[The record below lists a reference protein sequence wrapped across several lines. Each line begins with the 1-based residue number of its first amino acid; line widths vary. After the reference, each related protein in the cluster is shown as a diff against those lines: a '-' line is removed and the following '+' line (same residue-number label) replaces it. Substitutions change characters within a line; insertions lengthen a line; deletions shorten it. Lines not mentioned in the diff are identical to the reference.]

1 MATIA
6 DLYDVKSGD
15 IMCSV
20 WNKTN
25 KKWVRVLQDN
35 EGNDVYI
42 HKLEVERSLNGCK
55 DWIICLYEKNKTNNN
70 NKHVFHLDIDKT
82 KVKIWKNST
91 F

>member
-25 KKWVRVLQDN
+25 KKWVVRINV
-35 EGNDVYI
+35 
-42 HKLEVERSLNGCK
+42 NGK
-55 DWIICLYEKNKTNNN
+55 RKSFGTYN
-70 NKHVFHLDIDKT
+70 DIDYAKFVADAMRH
-82 KVKIWKNST
+82 KYHGNVARNI
-91 F
+91 